1 MSIFEKL
8 MGGGH
13 GRRHGGGHHE
23 RYDNSP
29 PANQAETWGRAP
41 QSAAVPTMACI
52 ACGTGNSP
60 TARFC
65 QQCGTS
71 LIPVQCQGCNAEML
85 GGMKFCGKCGM
96 ERK

>member
-29 PANQAETWGRAP
+29 PANQTETWG
-41 QSAAVPTMACI
+41 
-52 ACGTGNSP
+52 
-60 TARFC
+60 
-65 QQCGTS
+65 
-71 LIPVQCQGCNAEML
+71 E
-85 GGMKFCGKCGM
+85 
-96 ERK
+96 

>member
-1 MSIFEKL
+1 MGIFEKL

-23 RYDNSP
+23 RYDNNP
-29 PANQAETWGRAP
+29 PKNQTDSFGREPLHTAP
-41 QSAAVPTMACI
+41 PTMACI
-52 ACGTGNSP
+52 VCGTGNIS

-71 LIPVQCQGCNAEML
+71 LVPVKCEGCNAEMM
-85 GGMKFCGKCGM
+85 GGMKFCGKCGK
-96 ERK
+96 ER